1 MDWATKLGENVD
13 SIKDHEGRAIKEERV
28 RE

>member
-1 MDWATKLGENVD
+1 MDWATKLGEIVD
-13 SIKDHEGRAIKEERV
+13 SIKNHEGRAMRKEIA